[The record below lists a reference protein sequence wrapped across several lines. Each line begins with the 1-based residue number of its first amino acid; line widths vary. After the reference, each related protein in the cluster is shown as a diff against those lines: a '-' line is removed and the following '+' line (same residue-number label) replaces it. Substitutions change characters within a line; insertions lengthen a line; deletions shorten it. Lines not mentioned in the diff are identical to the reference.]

1 MKYQMYSAIMLL
13 VNGVMS
19 KLSKSSTLL
28 MVPELIAITL
38 NLAESSTFL
47 FCFITKEL
55 HIFDETGVA
64 MGEVF
69 VILVRHCVK
78 GAKICAMFYL
88 TKNELNYKFRLL
100 F

>member
-1 MKYQMYSAIMLL
+1 MKYQMYSAIMLS

-38 NLAESSTFL
+38 NLAERATFL

-55 HIFDETGVA
+55 HIFDEIGVA
-64 MGEVF
+64 RGEVF
-69 VILVRHCVK
+69 VILV
-78 GAKICAMFYL
+78 
-88 TKNELNYKFRLL
+88 
-100 F
+100 